1 MTTKYCG
8 VYYEGSIY
16 TTCNRQLRDFTGIL
30 STLQTVVFN
39 ILGLFGGARHKHIKE
54 KGRTKIVLP
63 SNDYVQRDHYHLY
76 AVSSASLLRQEPLPI
91 RLLRLQVS

>member
-1 MTTKYCG
+1 MR
-8 VYYEGSIY
+8 EAIY
-16 TTCNRQLRDFTGIL
+16 TTCNRQLRYFTGIL
-30 STLQTVVFN
+30 STLQ